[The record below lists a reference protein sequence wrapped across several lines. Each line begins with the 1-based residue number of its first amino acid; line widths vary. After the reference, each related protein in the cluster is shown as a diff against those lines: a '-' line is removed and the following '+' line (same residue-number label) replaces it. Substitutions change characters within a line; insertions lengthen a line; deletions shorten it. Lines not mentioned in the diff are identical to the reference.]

1 MKQIKINFNQLPKY
15 IGETRIVEKFGNTIE
30 RRDYK
35 TTDAPAVRHF
45 INEYLRDAI
54 VEETH
59 VTVEGK
65 LPAWMWLHI
74 GDELQGIEH
83 LTWTSV
89 GSVADVDI
97 Y

>member
-1 MKQIKINFNQLPKY
+1 MKEIKIDFNQLPKY
-15 IGETRIVEKFGNTIE
+15 IGETRIVEKFGNTTE

-35 TTDAPAVRHF
+35 TTDAPSVRHF
-45 INEYLRDAI
+45 INEYLRGAGSDD
-54 VEETH
+54 VH

-65 LPAWMWLHI
+65 LPAWLWLHI
-74 GDELQGIEH
+74 GDELRDIEH

>member
-1 MKQIKINFNQLPKY
+1 MTEIKINFNQLSKY
-15 IGETRIVEKFGNTIE
+15 IGETRYVEKFGNTIE

-35 TTDAPAVRHF
+35 STDAEAVRHF
-45 INEYLRDAI
+45 TRECLRNCVHD
-54 VEETH
+54 ETH
-59 VTVEGK
+59 VIVEGK

-74 GDELQGIEH
+74 CDELRGIEH

-89 GSVADVDI
+89 GSVADVEI